1 MTHQPIIHCITNS
14 VAMEFTANAL
24 LTIGVRP
31 LMSAAP
37 NEMQDIARV
46 ADALLI
52 NIGTLNDELIR
63 AAICAGEQMKA
74 QGKPVVLDPV
84 GIQVSA
90 YRKQA
95 VRDIIAHCAPC
106 VIKGNVAEMTV
117 INTMTAPSTASVFVT
132 TGETDLITDG
142 TRQECLHGGSV
153 LQTRVTAMGCVA
165 GALIAAYAAKGE
177 DAFEASVRAMTL
189 MNQAGKEAE
198 GDYGLGSYRMHFID
212 CLFHYA

>member
-24 LTIGVRP
+24 LAVGVRP

-63 AAICAGEQMKA
+63 AALCAGKAMKE
-74 QGKPVVLDPV
+74 QGKPIVLDPV

-90 YRKQA
+90 YREQA
-95 VRDIIAHCAPC
+95 VRDIIIQCAPC
-106 VIKGNVAEMTV
+106 VIKGNAAEMAV
-117 INTMTAPSTASVFVT
+117 VNDIVTASPGCVLVT

-142 TRQECLHGGSV
+142 ARQECLHGGSV

-165 GALIAAYAAKGE
+165 GALIAAYAAQEKS
-177 DAFEASVRAMTL
+177 AFEASVRAMTL
-189 MNQAGKEAE
+189 MNRAGKEAE
-198 GDYGLGSYRMHFID
+198 GDYGLGSYRMYFID
-212 CLFHYA
+212 CLSRYV